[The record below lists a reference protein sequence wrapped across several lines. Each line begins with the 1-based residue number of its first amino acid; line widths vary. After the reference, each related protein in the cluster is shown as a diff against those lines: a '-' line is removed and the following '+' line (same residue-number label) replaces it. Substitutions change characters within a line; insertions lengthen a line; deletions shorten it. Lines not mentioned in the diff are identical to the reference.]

1 MAQRCA
7 SPPMKNLISVGGQH
21 QGDTIMI
28 ALAHFPV
35 SRADQIYSDVN
46 VVFRVFFFFLVF
58 LPFSQKTLMRFCHH
72 PTKQA
77 GAVNVITR
85 ERVDVGFSN

>member
-46 VVFRVFFFFLVF
+46 VVFRVFFFFWF
-58 LPFSQKTLMRFCHH
+58 FYPSAKKR
-72 PTKQA
+72 
-77 GAVNVITR
+77 
-85 ERVDVGFSN
+85 

>member
-28 ALAHFPV
+28 TLAHFPV
-35 SRADQIYSDVN
+35 NRADQIYSDVK
-46 VVFRVFFFFLVF
+46 VVFRVFFFFTLQPKKADEV
-58 LPFSQKTLMRFCHH
+58 LPSPR
-72 PTKQA
+72 QA
-77 GAVNVITR
+77 GWRR
-85 ERVDVGFSN
+85 EHDN

>member
-28 ALAHFPV
+28 TLAHFPV
-35 SRADQIYSDVN
+35 SRADQIYSDVK
-46 VVFRVFFFFLVF
+46 VVFRGFFFFFF
-58 LPFSQKTLMRFCHH
+58 LPFSQKRLRFCHH
-72 PTKQA
+72 PAKRA
-77 GAVNVITR
+77 GAVNMITR
-85 ERVDVGFSN
+85 EQVDVGFSN

>member
-28 ALAHFPV
+28 TLAHFPV
-35 SRADQIYSDVN
+35 SRADQIYSDVK
-46 VVFRVFFFFLVF
+46 VVFGGLFVF
-58 LPFSQKTLMRFCHH
+58 LPFSQKRLMRFCHH
-72 PTKQA
+72 PAKWA
-77 GAVNVITR
+77 GAVN
-85 ERVDVGFSN
+85 N

>member
-28 ALAHFPV
+28 TLAHFPV
-35 SRADQIYSDVN
+35 SRADQIYSDVK
-46 VVFRVFFFFLVF
+46 VVFGGLFVFFTLQPKKADEV
-58 LPFSQKTLMRFCHH
+58 LPSPCQVGWR
-72 PTKQA
+72 
-77 GAVNVITR
+77 R
-85 ERVDVGFSN
+85 E

>member
-28 ALAHFPV
+28 TLAHFPV
-35 SRADQIYSDVN
+35 SRADQIYSDVK
-46 VVFRVFFFFLVF
+46 VVFRVFFFIFFFTLQPKKAEV
-58 LPFSQKTLMRFCHH
+58 LPSPC
-72 PTKQA
+72 QA
-77 GAVNVITR
+77 GWRR
-85 ERVDVGFSN
+85 EHDN

>member
-28 ALAHFPV
+28 TLAHFPV
-35 SRADQIYSDVN
+35 SRADQIYSDVK
-46 VVFRVFFFFLVF
+46 VVFRVFCFCFFTLQPKKAKV
-58 LPFSQKTLMRFCHH
+58 LPSPC
-72 PTKQA
+72 QA
-77 GAVNVITR
+77 GWRR
-85 ERVDVGFSN
+85 EHDN